1 MCVCVSTRFNGMAA
15 AFFIQFFLGGGGVGG
30 ERGLNLFFTR
40 TKCVHF
46 GF

>member
-1 MCVCVSTRFNGMAA
+1 VCISARVNGMVT
-15 AFFIQFFLGGGGVGG
+15 AFFIQFFLGGGGGG
-30 ERGLNLFFTR
+30 ARGLNLFFNR